1 LSDFP
6 DDKLQVKPE
15 RKTNF
20 QNYTCDLGQNS
31 VRYEEQENGQNKK
44 GNSEIKKVNYNE
56 YKNRKH
62 HDTNTK
68 LRIEKF
74 EKQRNDERTRRMEAA
89 QYNFQNILYPFPPR
103 FSTPFLP
110 DPNFGLTPL
119 GPFTPGLLAPRHS
132 TRHMLGVR
140 LEDPYSILPSFER

>member
-1 LSDFP
+1 
-6 DDKLQVKPE
+6 VKPE
-15 RKTNF
+15 RKSNF
-20 QNYTCDLGQNS
+20 QNSIYGISQKSSRD
-31 VRYEEQENGQNKK
+31 EERKNGQNEK

-56 YKNRKH
+56 YKNRKQ

-68 LRIEKF
+68 LRIAKL
-74 EKQRNDERTRRMEAA
+74 EKQRNDERTRRIEAT

-110 DPNFGLTPL
+110 DPNFGLSPL
-119 GPFTPGLLAPRHS
+119 GPFTPGLLTPRHS

-140 LEDPYSILPSFER
+140 LEDPYSILPAFDR